1 LFTYAFFLVDSF
13 QDKGNVCLAL
23 LNGKEINL
31 GSTMIIGGIDE
42 LLHSLAFEF
51 PRYLIQGH
59 L

>member
-1 LFTYAFFLVDSF
+1 VVDYF

-31 GSTMIIGGIDE
+31 GSTMIIGGIYE

-51 PRYLIQGH
+51 PRYLVQGH
-59 L
+59 LYGQI